1 VDLSFELARG
11 FVPDGR
17 VFAVSV
23 VVAFD
28 VFEHF
33 GSGIAGLL
41 PPPFV
46 SL

>member
-1 VDLSFELARG
+1 
-11 FVPDGR
+11 
-17 VFAVSV
+17 VSV